1 MNIEPMHHRTAAHV
15 TAEPAQYVTFRAGNS
30 RYGIDVM
37 TVQEIRSWQPTTP
50 LPQRPSSARGVLDIR
65 GQVVEV
71 FDLGKLLGGPAFEP
85 NAGSVVLVLSLD
97 DKVMGVLVES
107 VSDIIQV
114 RPQDQMPVPRAAAD
128 GARSN
133 QVSSMVNHEGQLV
146 ALMNVDALFPAANA

>member
-1 MNIEPMHHRTAAHV
+1 MNLQHMHDRAAPPMA
-15 TAEPAQYVTFRAGNS
+15 AEPEQYVTFRSGNS

-85 NAGSVVLVLSLD
+85 DAGSVVLVLSLENRA
-97 DKVMGVLVES
+97 MGVLVES

-114 RPQDQMPVPRAAAD
+114 RAQDQMQVPRSAA
-128 GARSN
+128 GGTQSN
-133 QVSSMVNHEGQLV
+133 QVLSMVNHEGQLV
-146 ALMNVDALFPAANA
+146 ALLNADALFPTVSA

>member
-1 MNIEPMHHRTAAHV
+1 MNIEPMHHRSAAPV
-15 TAEPAQYVTFRAGNS
+15 AAEPAQFVTFRAGNS

-71 FDLGKLLGGPAFEP
+71 FDLGKLLGGAPFEP
-85 NAGSVVLVLSLD
+85 NAGSVVLVLSLED
-97 DKVMGVLVES
+97 RVMGVLVES

-114 RPQDQMPVPRAAAD
+114 RPQEQMPVPRAAAN
-128 GARSN
+128 GTQSS

-146 ALMNVDALFPAANA
+146 ALLNPEALFPAALA